1 MVKNKITSIAA
12 GAAAT
17 VLIAAAPA
25 ASVLADSNSNSN
37 AHNKVTICHAT
48 GSQSNPYVVITPNA
62 NGVVS
67 GHEAHQ
73 DQNDI
78 IPPFDYNDHGT
89 TKHFAGQNWDAS
101 GQAIFNNGCKVA
113 STTPGG
119 GGGGGGG
126 GGTTTTTGN
135 TPTPGQ
141 VLAATTAG
149 GQTAQVQTPQGAVGA
164 GFGGA
169 SVKTNPAAVLGL
181 GSSLLSLGAGLALFN
196 RRASKL

>member
-1 MVKNKITSIAA
+1 MLKNKFTSIAA

-17 VLIAAAPA
+17 VMVAVAPV
-25 ASVLADSNSNSN
+25 ASVLADSNSN

-67 GHEAHQ
+67 GHVAHQ
-73 DQNDI
+73 DQRDI
-78 IPPFDYNDHGT
+78 IPPFSYNDHGT
-89 TKHFAGQNWDAS
+89 TKQFAGQNWDAS

-113 STTPGG
+113 STNPGG

-126 GGTTTTTGN
+126 GGTTETG
-135 TPTPGQ
+135 TTPGQ
-141 VLAATTAG
+141 VLAANTG
-149 GQTAQVQTPQGAVGA
+149 GQAAQVQTPQGAVGA

-169 SVKTNPAAVLGL
+169 SVATNPVAVIGL

-196 RRASKL
+196 RRASKLNL

>member
-17 VLIAAAPA
+17 VLMAAAPA
-25 ASVLADSNSNSN
+25 ASVLAESNSN

-48 GSQSNPYVVITPNA
+48 GSQSNPFVVITPNA

-67 GHEAHQ
+67 GHMAHQ
-73 DQNDI
+73 DQRDI

-89 TKHFAGQNWDAS
+89 TKHFTGQNFDAN

-119 GGGGGGG
+119 GGGGG
-126 GGTTTTTGN
+126 TTTTT
-135 TPTPGQ
+135 TTPGQ
-141 VLAATTAG
+141 VLAATT
-149 GQTAQVQTPQGAVGA
+149 GQAAQVQTPQGAVGA

-169 SVKTNPAAVLGL
+169 SVATNPAAVFGL